1 MSDDIYQHY
10 RPEEQPFI
18 DKVFGWIDQ
27 VDLTYAPYTTVFLT
41 PREKMIVE
49 QLVASRDEISVIFKG
64 GYEGAE
70 RKQACMYPQYYEPND
85 EDFTIVLF
93 NIKYPEKFGNLTH
106 GRILGTFIST
116 GIERERIGDIITDGT
131 NWHALVDAS
140 ISDYLKTQVTK
151 IANVG
156 VQLEELS
163 FDDIL
168 TSQEQW
174 EVKHVIS
181 SSLRLDTLLSK
192 VYNFSRQ
199 RAKNSVSQGDV
210 KVNFVPME
218 RPDVEIGINDI
229 ISLRKFGRFWIND
242 IEGMTKKDN
251 YRLNVNVLLK

>member
-1 MSDDIYQHY
+1 
-10 RPEEQPFI
+10 
-18 DKVFGWIDQ
+18 
-27 VDLTYAPYTTVFLT
+27 
-41 PREKMIVE
+41 
-49 QLVASRDEISVIFKG
+49 
-64 GYEGAE
+64 
-70 RKQACMYPQYYEPND
+70 
-85 EDFTIVLF
+85 
-93 NIKYPEKFGNLTH
+93 TH
-106 GRILGTFIST
+106 GRILGTLIST
-116 GIERERIGDIITDGT
+116 GIERERIGDIITDGP

-168 TSQEQW
+168 TSKEQW

-251 YRLNVNVLLK
+251 YRLNVKDRKSTRLNSSHVSISYAVFCLKKKKKRKQHHMHARLEEMT

>member
-1 MSDDIYQHY
+1 MIQDIYQHY

-18 DKVFGWIDQ
+18 DTVFGWLDQ

-49 QLVASRDEISVIFKG
+49 QLVGGREELSVTFKG

-70 RKQACMYPQYYEPND
+70 RKQACIYPQYYEPND
-85 EDFTIVLF
+85 EDFSMILF
-93 NIKYPEKFGNLTH
+93 NINFPAKFGKLTH

-140 ISDYLKTQVTK
+140 ISEYLKGQVTK

-163 FDDIL
+163 FEEIL
-168 TSQEQW
+168 TSEEQW
-174 EVKHVIS
+174 ESKLVIS

-210 KVNFVPME
+210 KVNFVPMV

-229 ISLRKFGRFWIND
+229 VSLRKFGRFWIND